1 MSVDPLPPTVP
12 GRRTRRLR
20 APTPRAALVGATAVL
35 LALLATQVI
44 DVLTPFVLGLLLVY
58 LLAPGVDRLSGAR
71 VGRRTMPRWVAIL
84 LLYLVI
90 VVVVAIGVVLVVRP
104 MSDQLQRFG
113 DELPQM
119 LDSLRAWYAG
129 LQLPEWLRSTI
140 DHVVGSD
147 ATGEDAGGPDL
158 ASLVPLARSLA
169 TTLVST
175 FGYLIIP
182 VWAFYVLKDLARLQ
196 ETFVHALPSA
206 WRRDALA
213 VVGIVDHTFGRW
225 IRGQLFLGVVVG
237 LATFVGLLILG
248 ALVDP
253 VFLTFAVLL
262 AVIAGFLELVPI
274 IGPILSMI
282 PTLVLSLTAQ
292 DPVKA
297 ALAVVLLYLVVQQVE
312 NHVLVP
318 KIQGDA
324 VELHPSIVIL
334 ALIVGSALFG
344 LLGAIL
350 AVPVTA
356 AGRDIYRYLFR
367 RLSEDDPD
375 VPDPDAADLA
385 RKTGRTPRPADLAT
399 NAPAGDLP
407 AVAGRRPSSDAT
419 TEAAAAW

>member
-1 MSVDPLPPTVP
+1 MSVDPLPPTVS
-12 GRRTRRLR
+12 GGRTRRLR
-20 APTPRAALVGATAVL
+20 APTPRAALVGLTAVL
-35 LALLATQVI
+35 LLLVATQVI
-44 DVLTPFVLGLLLVY
+44 DVLTPFVLGLLLIY
-58 LLAPGVDRLSGAR
+58 LLAPTVDRLSGLH
-71 VGRRTMPRWVAIL
+71 VGRRTIPRWLAIL
-84 LLYLVI
+84 LLYLAI
-90 VVVVAIGVVLVVRP
+90 VVVLAIGVVLVVRP

-113 DELPQM
+113 DELPAT
-119 LDSLRAWYAG
+119 LDNLRTWYRGLSL
-129 LQLPEWLRSTI
+129 PTWLRSTI
-140 DHVVGSD
+140 DHLIDPDPAAKAGS
-147 ATGEDAGGPDL
+147 GPDL
-158 ASLVPLARSLA
+158 GSLLPLARSLA

-182 VWAFYVLKDLARLQ
+182 VWAFYVLRDLGRLQ
-196 ETFVHALPSA
+196 GAFVQALPSA

-213 VVGIVDHTFGRW
+213 VTGIVDHTFGRW
-225 IRGQLFLGVVVG
+225 IRGQLFLGLVVG

-297 ALAVVLLYLVVQQVE
+297 AIAVVLLYLVVQQVE

-334 ALIVGSALFG
+334 SLIVGSALFG

-350 AVPVTA
+350 SVPVTA

-375 VPDPDAADLA
+375 VPDSDAPDLA
-385 RKTGRTPRPADLAT
+385 RKTGRASHPAVAT
-399 NAPAGDLP
+399 NAPADDLP
-407 AVAGRRPSSDAT
+407 DGTGRAPNSDTT
-419 TEAAAAW
+419 TEAAAW